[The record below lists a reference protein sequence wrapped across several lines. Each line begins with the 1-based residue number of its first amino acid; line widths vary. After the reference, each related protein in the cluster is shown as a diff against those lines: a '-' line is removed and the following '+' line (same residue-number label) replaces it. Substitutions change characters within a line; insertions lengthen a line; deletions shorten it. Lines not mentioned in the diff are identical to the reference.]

1 MAKLK
6 RINLGKKE
14 TMAAC
19 QPERVKSKSKTYYPS
34 FYISDKKLPIEPE
47 DVGKILTAT
56 IKLKVT
62 GVNMRTNEDKQS
74 LNYDFDVREIVF
86 NTKGTSYE
94 A

>member
-1 MAKLK
+1 MAKLR
-6 RINLGKKE
+6 RINLGRKDTGATCIAEK
-14 TMAAC
+14 
-19 QPERVKSKSKTYYPS
+19 PKNKVHYPS
-34 FYISDKKLPIEPE
+34 FCIYDKKLPIEPE

-62 GVNMRTNEDKQS
+62 GVNMRTDEDKQS

-94 A
+94 T

>member
-1 MAKLK
+1 MAKLR

-14 TMAAC
+14 TSSVVM
-19 QPERVKSKSKTYYPS
+19 PERTKNRVHYPS
-34 FYISDKKLPIEPE
+34 FCIYDKKLPIEPE

-94 A
+94 T